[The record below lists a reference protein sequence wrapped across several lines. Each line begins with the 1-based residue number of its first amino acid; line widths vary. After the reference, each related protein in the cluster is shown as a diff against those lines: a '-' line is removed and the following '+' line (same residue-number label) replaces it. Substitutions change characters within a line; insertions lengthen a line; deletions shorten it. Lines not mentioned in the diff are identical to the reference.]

1 MDQVTVPRATVEQAL
16 EALEELNGW
25 QSLAPPLASQAG
37 RQAAINLRAALEQ
50 PEQKDVPAFLRAA
63 FERHAESLGYSVAP
77 DTRAGREGG
86 YWSSHTHLMWE
97 TWQAALE
104 QPKPPPEAQTEA
116 KRLAYCA
123 GWWAAMEAKAKQ
135 DVPETD
141 CGNMEPAAWIDNTGH
156 PKHRLYRQSTTEK
169 RLYGPLRP
177 LYAAPP
183 TTTTQPEPK

>member
-1 MDQVTVPRATVEQAL
+1 MTDLRTAAQQAL
-16 EALEELNGW
+16 EALKEHG
-25 QSLAPPLASQAG
+25 
-37 RQAAINLRAALEQ
+37 AAYMHHEAEYRKAITALRAALEQ
-50 PEQKDVPAFLRAA
+50 TEQKDVPAFLRAA

-104 QPKPPPEAQTEA
+104 QPE
-116 KRLAYCA
+116 
-123 GWWAAMEAKAKQ
+123 Q

-156 PKHRLYRQSTTEK
+156 PKHRLYRQSATEK

-183 TTTTQPEPK
+183 TTTPQPEPK